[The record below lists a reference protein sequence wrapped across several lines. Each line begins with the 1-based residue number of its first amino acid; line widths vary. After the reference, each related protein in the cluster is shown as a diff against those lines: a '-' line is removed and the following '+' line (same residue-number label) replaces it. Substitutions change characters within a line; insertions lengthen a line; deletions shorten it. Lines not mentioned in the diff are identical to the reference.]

1 MVKSVHTRMAK
12 QSEGSSL
19 GREFEMQLFPGQLA
33 IANLKR
39 QLEEDDRGFMSVEE
53 AVHELRQ
60 LSGLDFGKDIEKWES
75 WVKLHYRSVDELKA
89 NELRGGT

>member
-1 MVKSVHTRMAK
+1 MAE

-53 AVHELRQ
+53 AVQELRE
-60 LSGLDFGKDIEKWES
+60 LSGLDFGNDIERWES
-75 WVKLHYRSVDELKA
+75 WVKLNYVSTDELKEK
-89 NELRGGT
+89 ELRGGS